1 MSHGLLRELAKRGHD
16 VDMASLGFGS
26 SAHEALKQVA
36 SCPLRLT
43 DDDIERR
50 AMIEE
55 LTHRYSP

>member
-26 SAHEALKQVA
+26 SAHDE
-36 SCPLRLT
+36 
-43 DDDIERR
+43 D
-50 AMIEE
+50 